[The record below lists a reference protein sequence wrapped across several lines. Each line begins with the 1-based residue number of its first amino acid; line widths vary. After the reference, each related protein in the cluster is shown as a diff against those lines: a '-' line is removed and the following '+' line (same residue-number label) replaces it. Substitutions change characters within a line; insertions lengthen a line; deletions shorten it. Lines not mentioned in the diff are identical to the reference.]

1 MKLGEINTLRIARET
16 GIGLFLVDET
26 GNEVLLPKRFVPEV
40 FEIDQD
46 LDVFVYNDS
55 EGRLVC
61 TTQEPDITL
70 NSFALLRCRDAT
82 DSGAFME
89 IGIMKDLFVPKKN
102 QNDLIK
108 PGERH
113 MIYMYEDTLTKRLV
127 GTARINALVKEASE
141 DIMPDDEVD
150 ILIWNERDMGW
161 GVIVDNQYQG
171 MVYKNQTF
179 EPIAIGE
186 RRTAY
191 VNRVREDGKLD
202 ILIQKPGAKNIDE
215 SAKAVIDALER
226 NNRFLALTDKSS
238 PEDISTALNMS
249 KKSFKKA
256 IGTLYKQRIISLEKE
271 GIMLL

>member
-82 DSGAFME
+82 DIGAFME

-215 SAKAVIDALER
+215 SSKAVIDALER

-271 GIMLL
+271 GIKLL

>member
-82 DSGAFME
+82 DIGAFME

>member
-1 MKLGEINTLRIARET
+1 MNLGEINTLRIARET

-82 DSGAFME
+82 DIGAFME

-108 PGERH
+108 PRERH

-271 GIMLL
+271 GIKLL

>member
-82 DSGAFME
+82 DIGAFME

-161 GVIVDNQYQG
+161 GVIVDNLYQG

>member
-82 DSGAFME
+82 DIGAFME

-113 MIYMYEDTLTKRLV
+113 MIYMYEDTSTKRLV

>member
-82 DSGAFME
+82 DIGAFME

-215 SAKAVIDALER
+215 SAKAVIDGLER

-271 GIMLL
+271 GIKLL

>member
-82 DSGAFME
+82 DIGAFME

-161 GVIVDNQYQG
+161 GVIVDNLYQG

-215 SAKAVIDALER
+215 SSKAVIDALER

-271 GIMLL
+271 GIKLL

>member
-82 DSGAFME
+82 DIGAFME

-256 IGTLYKQRIISLEKE
+256 IGTLYKQRIISLKKKV
-271 GIMLL
+271 

>member
-82 DSGAFME
+82 DIGAFME

-161 GVIVDNQYQG
+161 GVIVDNLYQG

-215 SAKAVIDALER
+215 SSKAVIDALER

>member
-61 TTQEPDITL
+61 TNQEPDVTL

-82 DSGAFME
+82 DIGAFME

>member
-82 DSGAFME
+82 DIGAFME

-113 MIYMYEDTLTKRLV
+113 MVYMYEDTLTKRLV

>member
-61 TTQEPDITL
+61 TTQKPEITL

-82 DSGAFME
+82 DIGAFME

-113 MIYMYEDTLTKRLV
+113 VIYMYEDTLTKRLV
-127 GTARINALVKEASE
+127 GTARINALIKEASE

-271 GIMLL
+271 GIKLL

>member
-82 DSGAFME
+82 DIGAFME

-161 GVIVDNQYQG
+161 EVIVDNQYQG

-271 GIMLL
+271 GIKLL

>member
-1 MKLGEINTLRIARET
+1 
-16 GIGLFLVDET
+16 
-26 GNEVLLPKRFVPEV
+26 
-40 FEIDQD
+40 
-46 LDVFVYNDS
+46 
-55 EGRLVC
+55 
-61 TTQEPDITL
+61 
-70 NSFALLRCRDAT
+70 
-82 DSGAFME
+82 
-89 IGIMKDLFVPKKN
+89 
-102 QNDLIK
+102 
-108 PGERH
+108 

-161 GVIVDNQYQG
+161 GVIVDNLYQG

-215 SAKAVIDALER
+215 SSKAVIDALER

-271 GIMLL
+271 GIKLL

>member
-82 DSGAFME
+82 DIGAFME

-179 EPIAIGE
+179 EPVAIGE

-271 GIMLL
+271 GIKLL

>member
-82 DSGAFME
+82 DIGAFME

-108 PGERH
+108 QGERH

-215 SAKAVIDALER
+215 SAKALIDALER

>member
-82 DSGAFME
+82 DIGAFME

-113 MIYMYEDTLTKRLV
+113 MVYMYEDTLTKRLV

-215 SAKAVIDALER
+215 SAKALIDALER

>member
-82 DSGAFME
+82 DIGAFME

-215 SAKAVIDALER
+215 SAKALIDALER

>member
-82 DSGAFME
+82 DIGAFME

-271 GIMLL
+271 GIKLL

>member
-82 DSGAFME
+82 DIGAFME
-89 IGIMKDLFVPKKN
+89 IGIMKDHFVPKKN

>member
-82 DSGAFME
+82 DIGAFME
-89 IGIMKDLFVPKKN
+89 IGIMKDLFVPQKN

-271 GIMLL
+271 GIKLL

>member
-26 GNEVLLPKRFVPEV
+26 GNEVLLPKRFAPEV

-82 DSGAFME
+82 DIGAFME

-161 GVIVDNQYQG
+161 GVIVDNLYQG

-215 SAKAVIDALER
+215 SSKAVIDALER

-271 GIMLL
+271 GIKLL